1 MRSLFHRS
9 DSHFN
14 STKLVARPIVVAL
27 LYNDIPLVETGEDPI
42 DLSPEALGF
51 TPYFDLEDVPA
62 EQEYT
67 NIEHALVDAG
77 YKVASYNVKDR
88 FERLFKFL
96 ARRKIDVI
104 FNLVEF
110 FHGRPEQEMHVA
122 SFYELLEMPY
132 TGAPP
137 MTLALC
143 QNKPMA
149 KAILRSFELPTPR
162 SVTIRTMADFK
173 SRHNL
178 HYPLIVKPA
187 CEDGSGGIE
196 NASIVTSLEDLRA
209 RTEYVLNDFKMDALI
224 EEYIEGRELNVAV
237 LGNGDARRVLP
248 ISEIEFGGMP
258 EHLYKIVSYQAK
270 WDPMHEAYHK
280 TIPSCP
286 ADLPPNITE
295 YAQQLALSATDA
307 LGTRDYARVDM
318 RMNKDG
324 ELFILEVNPN
334 PNLSEGTGIARSAE
348 AAGIAFKDLLG
359 TIVESA
365 MERGKHR
372 GVEPG

>member
-1 MRSLFHRS
+1 M
-9 DSHFN
+9 
-14 STKLVARPIVVAL
+14 ARQTVVAL
-27 LYNDIPLVETGEDPI
+27 LYNDIPSTPTAEDRSAAGALGADALGAEAPV
-42 DLSPEALGF
+42 DLTAEALGF
-51 TPYFDLEDVPA
+51 TPYFDLEDIPA
-62 EQEYT
+62 EQEYA
-67 NIEHALVDAG
+67 NIETALVEAG

-110 FHGRPEQEMHVA
+110 FHGRPEQEMNVA
-122 SFYELLEMPY
+122 SFYELLEIPY

-137 MTLALC
+137 FTLALC
-143 QNKPMA
+143 QNKPLA
-149 KAILRSFELPTPR
+149 KAILRSYGLPTPR
-162 SVTIRTMADFK
+162 SMTIRTMDDFK
-173 SRHNL
+173 ARHNL

-196 NASIVTSLEDLRA
+196 NASIVSSMKALKA
-209 RTEYVLNDFKMDALI
+209 RTEFVLEDFKMDALI

-237 LGNGDARRVLP
+237 LGNGAARRALP
-248 ISEIEFGGMP
+248 ISEITFEDMP
-258 EHLYKIVSYQAK
+258 EHLYKIVSFQAK
-270 WDPMHEAYHK
+270 WDTLHEAYHK

-286 ADLPPNITE
+286 ADLPQEQTLL
-295 YAQQLALSATDA
+295 AQELALKATEA

-318 RMNKDG
+318 RMNKKG

-334 PNLSEGTGIARSAE
+334 PNLSEGTGIARSAQ
-348 AAGIAFKDLLG
+348 AARIPFKDLLG

-365 MERGKHR
+365 MERAKHR
-372 GVEPG
+372 EEG